1 MQKKDSRSQCNCFI
15 QQSAGCSCGKSRTK
29 NERLN
34 VILNTGIEPVTL
46 GLLDP
51 RSTDWANQVKG
62 EAVTPPCIE
71 VVIGNEIFLIYIS
84 FVMILGAMS
93 MLSMSCI
100 LCWPFVYNK
109 KNKSSYSNNNWN
121 KYTILVPIEERNY
134 CYSIIIGYYRMLLLY
149 IGSKHSRV
157 QVVWSCEYTWG
168 TSSSASILKSSV
180 STTCNT

>member
-1 MQKKDSRSQCNCFI
+1 MFFVVLTVCMSLRRLTACPSPCNLFSVGSLTGLTCRLLRYSKNKKI
-15 QQSAGCSCGKSRTK
+15 KW
-29 NERLN
+29 LN
-34 VILNTGIEPVTL
+34 FILNTGIEPVTL

-109 KNKSSYSNNNWN
+109 KNKSTLI
-121 KYTILVPIEERNY
+121 TIEINTPFWFRLKKE
-134 CYSIIIGYYRMLLLY
+134 IIVTVLLLVIIECYYY
-149 IGSKHSRV
+149 I
-157 QVVWSCEYTWG
+157 
-168 TSSSASILKSSV
+168 
-180 STTCNT
+180 